1 MPKLVWRVK
10 LVTELRPGV
19 MTETEV
25 ACIEREEQAGLAE
38 LGLRLAEAKQ
48 LRDHPETSAWTD
60 GLVGCMV

>member
-1 MPKLVWRVK
+1 
-10 LVTELRPGV
+10 